1 MVAAVAAVT
10 ASLVSGVFTL
20 RLVARARRGGPGAAA
35 MRAWAA
41 ALGMFFVASAAM
53 AVGTL
58 GSWSTATFRVFYLFG
73 AVLNVVW
80 LAHGSALANAARRVT
95 SRVVGGVMLVA
106 VLVLIRFAI
115 DDPALYG
122 PSLVVG
128 TAWALAHLPGSE
140 RALVVAESVVVWV
153 FTAVAVPV
161 VLTAD
166 LVAVVPLEG
175 LPEGR
180 DLFAPAVRGLAV
192 AGSSFG
198 ALAVIVGA
206 IASSAEQVWRWPD
219 RSAGESLREHLGQ
232 TARRGLVGWV
242 DVVADWV
249 FAGRRGID
257 LAGRVRGNLL
267 IALGVLVAAA
277 GGIFSFLGDTTGHAV
292 GLSLGVI
299 IMFAGFLGA
308 VAPAASA
315 AAAAVRQEAAGGAWA
330 EDPTVGT
337 TSVTVYT
344 RRGCSLC
351 EAAERLAATE
361 ADTVILV
368 DVDEDPLLQD
378 RFGTRVPVIEVAGS
392 IVAEGVV
399 QPGDIASALASS
411 GRVGA

>member
-10 ASLVSGVFTL
+10 ASLVSGVFTV
-20 RLVARARRGGPGAAA
+20 RLVARARRGGPAAAA
-35 MRAWAA
+35 MRAWAV
-41 ALGMFFVASAAM
+41 ALGMFFVASAAL
-53 AVGTL
+53 AAGTI
-58 GSWSTATFRVFYLFG
+58 GGWSTATFRIFYVFG
-73 AVLNVVW
+73 AVLNVLW
-80 LAHGSALANAARRVT
+80 LAHGSALANASRRVT

-128 TAWALAHLPGSE
+128 TAWALAHLPSSE
-140 RALVVAESVVVWV
+140 RALIVAESAVVWAV
-153 FTAVAVPV
+153 TLVAVPV
-161 VLTAD
+161 VLSAD
-166 LVAVVPLEG
+166 LVAAVPVEG

-180 DLFAPAVRGLAV
+180 DLFAPIVRGLAV

-219 RSAGESLREHLGQ
+219 RTAGESLRQHLGQ
-232 TARRGLVGWV
+232 TARSGLVGWV

-267 IALGVLVAAA
+267 IAFGVLIAAA
-277 GGIFSFLGDTTGHAV
+277 GGVFSFLGDTTGHAV

-315 AAAAVRQEAAGGAWA
+315 AAAAARVGAVGDPASGLRASAA
-330 EDPTVGT
+330 TM
-337 TSVTVYT
+337 VTVYT
-344 RRGCSLC
+344 RQGCSLC
-351 EAAERLAATE
+351 ETAERLAAAE
-361 ADTVILV
+361 ATSVILV
-368 DVDEDPLLQD
+368 DIDADANLQD
-378 RFGTRVPVIEVAGS
+378 RFGTRVPVIEVAGT

-399 QPGDIASALASS
+399 QPGDIAAAVASS
-411 GRVGA
+411 SGVGA